1 LIVHSLKSVMYFVV
15 AMMAA
20 LDDTVKAIVTTMY
33 AEGLMSNSLIVF
45 TNDVSYYAL
54 LAMTHTTRASS
65 T

>member
-1 LIVHSLKSVMYFVV
+1 MYFVV

-45 TNDVSYYAL
+45 TNDVSYHAL